1 MSTEAKEKL
10 NEAAVKHMILQ
21 IIDADTPEKLP
32 SLPDFLLM
40 SKWRL
45 VRCWKNGKNVNA
57 IFKRDGPFGE
67 ETIQFSGPYKPE
79 EGGAS
84 GQLSSETLLL
94 RPRSNIF
101 PLVKLFSWYGLFRLK
116 YHKFQAIFFLRN
128 HFVKDSIKSS
138 RLFFRNYPSNMV
150 LGGELLVGFISTRA
164 LKRNLHC
171 TEKRASRTNIVS
183 AIAQLLLNNS
193 FLFID
198 SHLGI
203 KLQFSKYFFLGF
215 RLLAVGITIFFPRII
230 HSRVLQHF
238 SKKNVLAFITGVC
251 NFFNNFSRIP
261 TVCPPPMMSCR
272 IVGGVFC

>member
-94 RPRSNIF
+94 RP
-101 PLVKLFSWYGLFRLK
+101 
-116 YHKFQAIFFLRN
+116 AIFFLRN